1 MVRSTL
7 LAMGVLCLSPAAHA
21 QQQCLDYT
29 KVAERLQALGEAP
42 KAMALTAAGTTL
54 VFFVHPQKDAW
65 TVLEISADGK
75 CSRIPASGDAW
86 RDIAPKP
93 KGAHS

>member
-7 LAMGVLCLSPAAHA
+7 LAMGVLCLSPAAYA
-21 QQQCLDYT
+21 QQCPDYT

-54 VFFVHPQKDAW
+54 VFFVHPETDAW

-93 KGAHS
+93 KGKGT